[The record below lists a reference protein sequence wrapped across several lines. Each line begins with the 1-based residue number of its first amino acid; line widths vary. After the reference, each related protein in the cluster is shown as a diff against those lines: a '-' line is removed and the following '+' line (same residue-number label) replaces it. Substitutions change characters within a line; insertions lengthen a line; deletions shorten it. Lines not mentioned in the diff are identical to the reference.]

1 MNYNLPISQPLPEI
15 HLALDA
21 SLMAGEAI
29 IELYKKNF
37 STSVKSDKEPI
48 TEADIKSNTLIQ
60 KILSE
65 TNFPILSEE
74 TIDNKERLN
83 HKKIWIVDPLDGT
96 TDFVNRTG
104 EFTIM
109 IGLVENNKPILG
121 VIYWPTEKKLFLG
134 QKGQGAF
141 KFYNGNWTKISVS
154 DISELEKC
162 RVVGSR
168 YHISDKE
175 RNLLTSLKISKFT
188 SKGSSLK
195 VTDVSSG
202 NAELYFTTTN
212 KIKQW
217 DTCASYC
224 LVTEAGGKMTDMFGN
239 DLEYNTEKLNH
250 ENGLLVS
257 NGLIHNQIINI
268 YRETMVKYDQ
278 KKS

>member
-37 STSVKSDKEPI
+37 STSLKSDKEPI

-104 EFTIM
+104 EFTIT

-121 VIYWPTEKKLFLG
+121 VIY
-134 QKGQGAF
+134 
-141 KFYNGNWTKISVS
+141 
-154 DISELEKC
+154 
-162 RVVGSR
+162 
-168 YHISDKE
+168 
-175 RNLLTSLKISKFT
+175 
-188 SKGSSLK
+188 
-195 VTDVSSG
+195 
-202 NAELYFTTTN
+202 
-212 KIKQW
+212 
-217 DTCASYC
+217 
-224 LVTEAGGKMTDMFGN
+224 
-239 DLEYNTEKLNH
+239 
-250 ENGLLVS
+250 
-257 NGLIHNQIINI
+257 
-268 YRETMVKYDQ
+268 
-278 KKS
+278 